1 MDKLT
6 SDVNALT
13 ALINTHLLILALTT
27 KINSEGSAIYSEQKL
42 VCSLLQPV
50 IKVVTPMSLAAGGS
64 VESIMKLTNVP
75 SGSARDCYPIA
86 RSVVETMINA
96 SYVLACGTDVAN
108 QAIRHAKQKY
118 HRDMDRTFGGGEYS
132 LRLHAVGIEDRNLSE
147 ELATAILEFTSKKG
161 REKNWTEKSVTERI
175 FVVGDKLSDVVAY
188 ELLGAYA
195 IVYGDASEIT
205 HGSLYG
211 INLFFFGR
219 EKTPCSLSDFVDVT
233 KNHVRGIYFAL
244 FFALSAFIRATC
256 SVQKHQVLID
266 LVNIQTEKFKSIL
279 VDDQP
284 II

>member
-1 MDKLT
+1 M
-6 SDVNALT
+6 
-13 ALINTHLLILALTT
+13 INTHLLILALTT

-42 VCSLLQPV
+42 VCSLPQPV
-50 IKVVTPMSLAAGGS
+50 IQVVTPMSLAAGGS
-64 VESIMKLTNVP
+64 VESIMKLTSVP
-75 SGSARDCYPIA
+75 SGSARDCHPIA

-96 SYVLACGTDVAN
+96 CYVLACGADVAN

-132 LRLHAVGIEDRNLSE
+132 LRLRAVGTEDRNPSE

-161 REKNWTEKSVTERI
+161 REKNWTEKSVSERI

-195 IVYGDASEIT
+195 LVYGDASEIT

-219 EKTPCSLSDFVDVT
+219 EKTPCSLAISST
-233 KNHVRGIYFAL
+233 
-244 FFALSAFIRATC
+244 
-256 SVQKHQVLID
+256 
-266 LVNIQTEKFKSIL
+266 
-279 VDDQP
+279 
-284 II
+284 